1 MNATQ
6 ISKLI
11 KHRILVVDDHP
22 IVRRG
27 LRELLSSE
35 PDLEVCGEAEDVAE
49 ALVAVETQQPD
60 VVVVDLSLRSGHG
73 LDLIRQLQNQGA
85 RARILV
91 STMHDESLYAERS
104 LRAGA
109 SGFINKQESSDKIID
124 AIRQILRGEIYVSA
138 DVARRCLYRVQH
150 HQTTDTDPIE
160 SLSNRELEVFELIG
174 RGHSTKGIAER
185 LTISP
190 KTVETHCERVKVKLN
205 LSGAGEL
212 KHRAIQWVLERD

>member
-1 MNATQ
+1 MTAP
-6 ISKLI
+6 KMAGLI
-11 KHRILVVDDHP
+11 KHRILLVDDHP

-27 LRELLSSE
+27 LRELLTSE
-35 PDLEVCGEAEDVAE
+35 PDLEVCGEAEDVAG

-73 LDLIRQLQNQGA
+73 LDLIRQLHSRTT

-109 SGFINKQESSDKIID
+109 SGYINKQESSHKIID

-138 DVARRCLYRVQH
+138 DIARRCLYRVQH
-150 HQTTDTDPIE
+150 DQAPDTDPVE

-174 RGHSTKGIAER
+174 RGMSTKETAEK
-185 LTISP
+185 LAISP

-205 LSGAGEL
+205 LSNAGEL
-212 KHRAIQWVLERD
+212 KHFAIQWVLERA